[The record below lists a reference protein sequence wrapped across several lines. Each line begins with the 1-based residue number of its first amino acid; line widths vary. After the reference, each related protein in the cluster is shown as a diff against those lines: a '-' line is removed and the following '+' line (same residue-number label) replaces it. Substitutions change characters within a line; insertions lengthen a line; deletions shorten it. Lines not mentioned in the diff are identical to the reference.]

1 MTPSPD
7 LSAAAL
13 IVVDVQNDFCPGGA
27 LAVAGGHEVVPL
39 VNRVAGRFG
48 AYASGAEKRVTE
60 VTSSSGSTLYR
71 TAFSGLSRERA
82 VTFCNALKAAGRDCI
97 VR

>member
-1 MTPSPD
+1 MQIGAFSTPGLAD
-7 LSAAAL
+7 TEYGR
-13 IVVDVQNDFCPGGA
+13 VVGRYSQYTQGA
-27 LAVAGGHEVVPL
+27 V
-39 VNRVAGRFG
+39 
-48 AYASGAEKRVTE
+48 KRVQE

-82 VTFCNALKAAGRDCI
+82 VAFCNALKAAGRDCI